1 MGVTNALNAGR
12 HLRSIRQAAS
22 AQRALTIFKKI
33 GEMKYHE
40 IREWFPFPPEGASQ
54 VIYKRDWGFPVV
66 IGAILLAVII
76 GVWLGN
82 AQ

>member
-1 MGVTNALNAGR
+1 MSDLPSSPT
-12 HLRSIRQAAS
+12 
-22 AQRALTIFKKI
+22 
-33 GEMKYHE
+33 
-40 IREWFPFPPEGASQ
+40 PEETMS
-54 VIYKRDWGFPVV
+54 YKRDWGFPVV